1 MERQVIS
8 KTDFRMM
15 SINTKDINIPNSPQG
30 YQRSRKEKKSDCG
43 DRSQFR

>member
-8 KTDFRMM
+8 KTDYRMM
-15 SINTKDINIPNSPQG
+15 SINTKDINIPNSPPGVSEKQK
-30 YQRSRKEKKSDCG
+30 RKKSDCG